1 MPLFG
6 SIQHLFC
13 RLAVFLCFLAYL
25 PANAQ
30 TVENVRDSFD
40 QSRQLWFIYY
50 DLKGLNYK
58 KEIKITPYIM
68 SGDSSLLSVTSL
80 TGDFGWVS
88 QGGKNKVV
96 TWEPYKDRISNL
108 EGIHV
113 GIRSEIEVRDAT
125 LPRFRGLALQGSNS
139 APFGVKYIQ
148 LSRIGFFAGFR
159 VGKWPPSYDYPV
171 SDMGKME
178 YREAGVYEIG
188 DDTRLA
194 SYAITAGP
202 TFQVARTVYVYVGAG
217 YGLEQ
222 LFWEY
227 QVYDAD
233 YKPNGTE
240 WALNESID
248 SKGVAADAGVVIRFG
263 RVLLDLG
270 GSTIQFKSWQIT
282 GGIGWVF
289 ANNKKRSIR

>member
-1 MPLFG
+1 MPFFG
-6 SIQHLFC
+6 FNQHSNC
-13 RLAVFLCFLAYL
+13 RLAVLLCMLAYL
-25 PANAQ
+25 PATAQ

-40 QSRQLWFIYY
+40 QSKNQVFIYY
-50 DLKGLNYK
+50 DLKGLSYK

-68 SGDSSLLSVTSL
+68 SGDSSLLPITSF
-80 TGDFGWVS
+80 TGDFGWVNRD
-88 QGGKNKVV
+88 GKNKVV
-96 TWEPYKDRISNL
+96 TWDPFKDGISST
-108 EGIHV
+108 EGLHF
-113 GIRSEIEVRDAT
+113 GIKPEVEVRNAV
-125 LPRFRGLALQGSNS
+125 LPRFRGFMLHGSNS
-139 APFGVKYIQ
+139 APLGLKYLQ

-159 VGKWPPSYDYPV
+159 VGNLPPSYTHTVTDKGDMDYTE
-171 SDMGKME
+171 S
-178 YREAGVYEIG
+178 GVYEIG

-194 SYAITAGP
+194 GYAITAGP
-202 TFQVARTVYVYVGAG
+202 TFQVARNVYAYVGAG

-227 QVYDAD
+227 EVYNEN
-233 YKPNGTE
+233 KEPVSTE

-248 SKGVAADAGVVIRFG
+248 SKGVVADAGVVIRLG

-289 ANNKKRSIR
+289 VNNKKH